1 MQSPSNCTGVPA
13 HRKPRAGKTSIPRIT
28 PKNQQPVPKPNL
40 ACNITLQLRPA
51 GALPTIDAEKAI
63 RRQVVQ
69 GLPKGRRPVIRNRIE
84 LFLPDNIGHISQ
96 SREFPAR
103 SVNSEEVTDADHS
116 AYTEQGN
123 TSTTASTISISEDVS
138 DRDDFWW
145 VLPATSPVTILGAG
159 RVDPFGNYPI
169 RITKTVQWLLDEV
182 HTNPNPLFRTFQKAW
197 LPSAIHD
204 SAMFHQLLANIAIN
218 IYTIQGRDSTN
229 VISMRHHSSAL
240 RDINSVIADP
250 VKGIGDDV
258 VRSVGTFVC
267 HSAYTENF
275 MSLDMHL
282 SGLER
287 IVQLRGGWHSFDH
300 NETLRCQ
307 LFGVDLAGACRRDS
321 KARFPPPDTLI
332 QEAHNTNHSPAIGA
346 YGISP
351 FLASYIG
358 LYIQDH
364 LLVNA
369 FHDLGIAIEYINRK
383 SRLGEPW
390 ADINFFVYWIDPIVH
405 SLVGQEFLEEGKL
418 LQEATR
424 LGLLLFLSKIRRYCG
439 QLGVS
444 TRCFSAKLRS
454 LVSRKNVSNFGVSA
468 KKILLWAL
476 LMGLVESKEEA
487 DQSWYIIK
495 VAEIAYEMGFWSWSE
510 TFGSVKDCI
519 WIRDVF
525 DAEEDKFR
533 DRFEPVLNNLIV
545 LYLSKT

>member
-103 SVNSEEVTDADHS
+103 SVNSEEVTDADPS

-169 RITKTVQWLLDEV
+169 RITKTVQWLLDEGTAQISPYIRLPSHETVKITHLAV

-267 HSAYTENF
+267 HS
-275 MSLDMHL
+275 
-282 SGLER
+282 
-287 IVQLRGGWHSFDH
+287 V
-300 NETLRCQ
+300 
-307 LFGVDLAGACRRDS
+307 GV
-321 KARFPPPDTLI
+321 
-332 QEAHNTNHSPAIGA
+332 
-346 YGISP
+346 
-351 FLASYIG
+351 
-358 LYIQDH
+358 
-364 LLVNA
+364 
-369 FHDLGIAIEYINRK
+369 
-383 SRLGEPW
+383 
-390 ADINFFVYWIDPIVH
+390 
-405 SLVGQEFLEEGKL
+405 
-418 LQEATR
+418 
-424 LGLLLFLSKIRRYCG
+424 
-439 QLGVS
+439 
-444 TRCFSAKLRS
+444 FSA
-454 LVSRKNVSNFGVSA
+454 
-468 KKILLWAL
+468 
-476 LMGLVESKEEA
+476 MGE
-487 DQSWYIIK
+487 
-495 VAEIAYEMGFWSWSE
+495 F
-510 TFGSVKDCI
+510 
-519 WIRDVF
+519 
-525 DAEEDKFR
+525 
-533 DRFEPVLNNLIV
+533 
-545 LYLSKT
+545 